1 MVDTSRH
8 FLPVHL
14 LYETIDAM
22 MYNKLSVF
30 HWHITDEDAFPLI
43 LDSHP
48 EIAQYGAFSEEET
61 YTAAEARDLVR
72 YAMVRGVR
80 VVPELDTPGHAASWG
95 KAPQNNGTACT
106 FGSGYMGPLDVTLD
120 KTYTLVK

>member
-8 FLPVHL
+8 FLPMHL

-48 EIAQYGAFSEEET
+48 EIAEYAAFSPEET
-61 YTAAEARDLVR
+61 YTSADARELVR
-72 YAMVRGVR
+72 YAMVRGIR

-95 KAPQNNGTACT
+95 KAPQNKNVACT
-106 FGSGYMGPLDVTLD
+106 FGRGYMGPLDVTLE
-120 KTYTLVK
+120 

>member
-1 MVDTSRH
+1 MLPIIIQDEPGFIYRGLMVDTSRH
-8 FLPVHL
+8 FLPMHL

-48 EIAQYGAFSEEET
+48 EIAQYAAFSE
-61 YTAAEARDLVR
+61 
-72 YAMVRGVR
+72 
-80 VVPELDTPGHAASWG
+80 
-95 KAPQNNGTACT
+95 
-106 FGSGYMGPLDVTLD
+106 
-120 KTYTLVK
+120 